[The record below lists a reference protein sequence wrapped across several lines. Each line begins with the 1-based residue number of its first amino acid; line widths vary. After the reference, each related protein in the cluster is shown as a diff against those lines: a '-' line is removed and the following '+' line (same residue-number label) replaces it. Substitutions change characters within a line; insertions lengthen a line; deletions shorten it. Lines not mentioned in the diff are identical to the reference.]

1 MPINTN
7 FFVWLCWVFTAACEL
22 SLVVVSGAYSLVARR
37 RPVEAASRRG
47 GVSWH
52 RAQAL
57 GPVGPVFTLSR
68 LSCPEAMSNLPGSG
82 SNLCPWTW

>member
-37 RPVEAASRRG
+37 RPVEVASRRG
-47 GVSWH
+47 GVPS
-52 RAQAL
+52 RRRPVEAASL
-57 GPVGPVFTLSR
+57 GTELR
-68 LSCPEAMSNLPGSG
+68 L
-82 SNLCPWTW
+82 